1 MSYSNPGSNAD
12 DESLKMAVDD
22 RRRDGSSSTM
32 RTRASDSEQR
42 PLYPVFGTHRLHERL
57 YKTHTLVETPQ
68 TRVFLPGLT
77 VNAVYFH
84 CLWFTPANKQSAV
97 NALKS
102 SSSLRR
108 LPRRTPVQKLL
119 CINYFNQPDTP
130 TSEAS

>member
-42 PLYPVFGTHRLHERL
+42 PLYPVFGTHRLHKLL
-57 YKTHTLVETPQ
+57 YKTHTMVETSQ
-68 TRVFLPGLT
+68 TRVFLPGLTVNLT

-102 SSSLRR
+102 SSSLRQ
-108 LPRRTPVQKLL
+108 LPERTPVQKR
-119 CINYFNQPDTP
+119 
-130 TSEAS
+130 S